1 MMVSASI
8 VFLVDVDNTL
18 LDNDYIQDDL
28 RNHLERE
35 YGSESRDRY
44 WVILEEL
51 MTTLG
56 YRDYLGALQRY
67 RMEHPTDIRLLAM
80 SSYLIDY
87 PFANRLYP
95 GALDALQRL
104 RCWGETV
111 ILSDGDVVFQ
121 PRKVE
126 RSGIYAAVGGHVLI
140 YIHKEESLNDVQRR
154 YPAHHYVLIDDK
166 LRILTAVKRV
176 WGDRVTTV
184 FLRQGKFAH
193 DPAVVVANPA
203 ADVTVEH
210 IGDLLTMD
218 LGRLLGSMRQSAAS
232 LRPSAEF
239 ESDHAAR
246 ERLRQTAKEPNASTP
261 RR

>member
-1 MMVSASI
+1 MMVPASI

-28 RNHLERE
+28 RTHLERE

-67 RMEHPTDIRLLAM
+67 RMEHPTDIRLLSM

-87 PFANRLYP
+87 PFAHRLYA

-140 YIHKEESLNDVQRR
+140 YIHKEEALDDIQRR

-166 LRILTAVKRV
+166 LRILTAVKKV

-184 FLRQGKFAH
+184 FPRQGTFAH
-193 DPAVVVANPA
+193 DPDVIRANPA
-203 ADVTVEH
+203 ADITVER
-210 IGDLLTMD
+210 IGDLLAVD
-218 LGRLLGSMRQSAAS
+218 LSALLRSVQPAIR
-232 LRPSAEF
+232 
-239 ESDHAAR
+239 
-246 ERLRQTAKEPNASTP
+246 
-261 RR
+261 